1 MGIKL
6 AWYFVFFV
14 VVVGGWGAA
23 GSFKDNDPSTS
34 IFNTLHSLLPVVLGL
49 FFSPLG
55 LVGVGWGGLS
65 RGTALSILS
74 DTTEK
79 ARCDG

>member
-1 MGIKL
+1 MVL
-6 AWYFVFFV
+6 CFFLLLLL
-14 VVVGGWGAA
+14 GGGGA
-23 GSFKDNDPSTS
+23 GSFNDNDPSTS

-49 FFSPLG
+49 FFFPLG
-55 LVGVGWGGLS
+55 LVGGWGGLS

-79 ARCDG
+79 VRCDG

>member
-1 MGIKL
+1 MVL
-6 AWYFVFFV
+6 CFFV
-14 VVVGGWGAA
+14 VVVGGWGA
-23 GSFKDNDPSTS
+23 GSFKDNDPSMS

-49 FFSPLG
+49 FFPPWG
-55 LVGVGWGGLS
+55 WWGVVVGLS
-65 RGTALSILS
+65 RGTVLSILS